1 MIEGDV
7 RRRRA
12 ITLLKIAPN
21 AERRVAHDDCGHS
34 EADERNR
41 VDHGREGKGRD
52 DPRKRDR
59 ENERERYGLPAE
71 EAEPVDGERRQR
83 AERQSEDRR
92 EDRRDE

>member
-1 MIEGDV
+1 M

-12 ITLLKIAPN
+12 ITLLKITTTQN
-21 AERRVAHDDCGHS
+21 VAWPTMIAGIPKRMNGTAS
-34 EADERNR
+34 TMDERA
-41 VDHGREGKGRD
+41 KGRD

-83 AERQSEDRR
+83 AEHQSE
-92 EDRRDE
+92 